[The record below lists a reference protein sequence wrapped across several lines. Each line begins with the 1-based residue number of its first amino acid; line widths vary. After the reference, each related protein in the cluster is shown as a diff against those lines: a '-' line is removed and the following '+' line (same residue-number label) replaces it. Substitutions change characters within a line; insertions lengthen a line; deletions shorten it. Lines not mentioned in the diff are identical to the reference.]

1 LRNNLTLSGVQ
12 LKASFQFELKNGRNA
27 KAFFNNGSKR
37 NSKNTDVASNQC
49 NSSHS
54 DNRCC
59 FDGVKIGMK
68 NLFTNFPSRELRKVL
83 VMKKASTTLLKAVIY
98 IIIIV
103 LIITI
108 SVVIVMSVR
117 GTGTSSGYQSIL
129 GGKL

>member
-1 LRNNLTLSGVQ
+1 
-12 LKASFQFELKNGRNA
+12 
-27 KAFFNNGSKR
+27 
-37 NSKNTDVASNQC
+37 
-49 NSSHS
+49 
-54 DNRCC
+54 
-59 FDGVKIGMK
+59 MK